1 MSEQK
6 KETREEK
13 APSTL
18 TALLKEKP
26 KRGRPPRSVSRKN
39 VYVAL
44 SEEHKKAMSQLSQEL
59 PDWLSR
65 SDLPDLAITMLYAR
79 MEALRKAVAD
89 RDREIPEGITDLE
102 SLYLLW
108 DLPLPEKNNSGNEK
122 WTSIRV
128 SPQQSIELGRVHGT
142 LKVLFGTNRSQA
154 FALGLALLFQY
165 LNTIDIDKLEN
176 ISSLPQLQ
184 QYIRN
189 NIL

>member
-1 MSEQK
+1 
-6 KETREEK
+6 
-13 APSTL
+13 
-18 TALLKEKP
+18 
-26 KRGRPPRSVSRKN
+26 
-39 VYVAL
+39 
-44 SEEHKKAMSQLSQEL
+44 
-59 PDWLSR
+59 
-65 SDLPDLAITMLYAR
+65 

-108 DLPLPEKNNSGNEK
+108 DLPLPEKNKPEK

-154 FALGLALLFQY
+154 FALALALLFQY
-165 LNTIDIDKLEN
+165 LHTVDVNKLEN
-176 ISSLPQLQ
+176 INSLPQLQ
-184 QYIRN
+184 HYIRD

>member
-1 MSEQK
+1 MSDQK
-6 KETREEK
+6 KEPREEK

-44 SEEHKKAMSQLSQEL
+44 SKEHKEVMSQLSREL
-59 PDWLSR
+59 PGWLSR
-65 SDLPDLAITMLYAR
+65 SDLPDLAITILYAR

-108 DLPLPEKNNSGNEK
+108 DLPLPEKNNNEK

-154 FALGLALLFQY
+154 FALGLALLSQY
-165 LNTIDIDKLEN
+165 LHTNDIGELEN
-176 ISSLPQLQ
+176 IDSLTQLQ

>member
-6 KETREEK
+6 KESREEK

-44 SEEHKKAMSQLSQEL
+44 SETQKKTMSQLAQEL
-59 PDWLSR
+59 PDWLNR
-65 SDLPDLAITMLYAR
+65 SDLPDLAITILSAR
-79 MEALRKAVAD
+79 MEALRQAVAD

-108 DLPLPEKNNSGNEK
+108 DLPLPEKTDNDEK

-154 FALGLALLFQY
+154 FALGLSLLFQY
-165 LNTIDIDKLEN
+165 LRAVDINKLN
-176 ISSLPQLQ
+176 NVDNLAQLQ
-184 QYIRN
+184 HHIRN